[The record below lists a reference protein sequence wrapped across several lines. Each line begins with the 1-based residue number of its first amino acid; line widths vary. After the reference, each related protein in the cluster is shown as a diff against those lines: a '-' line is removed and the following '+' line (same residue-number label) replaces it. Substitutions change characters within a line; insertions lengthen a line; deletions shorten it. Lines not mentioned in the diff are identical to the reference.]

1 MSSSTT
7 ADRICILGAGS
18 SGIVAAKV
26 LREHG
31 LAVDVFEKGSG
42 IGGNWRYRNDNG
54 QSAAYASLHINTS
67 KTRMAFSD
75 FPMPDDYPPYP
86 HHRQILAYFESY
98 VDHFGVRAAIR
109 FRTEV
114 AEVAPE
120 EGGWRVRLGSGEPL
134 RYRAVLVANGH
145 HWCPKLPDFPG
156 ELYGQSF
163 HSHAY
168 KTPAGL
174 DGKRVL
180 VVGIGNSGVDIACEV
195 ARVAAQAFL
204 STRRSAHVLPKFAF
218 GRPIDLF
225 TTPLSSHLPRA
236 LQRLAFKLILR
247 VVQGPQEK
255 LGVPLPRHD
264 LLQAHPT
271 VSADLL
277 NLAGHGRIAVKPDVE
292 RLAGDRV
299 RFTDGSEE
307 LVDVIIYATGYHVR
321 FPFLAPELVDTSE
334 NEVALYRH
342 VIHPRLPGLFF
353 IGLLQPLGAVMPL
366 AEAQSK
372 WVAKLLTGE
381 CGLPERAVMER
392 EIARD
397 RAAMHRRYVGSTRHT
412 LQVDFFPYLHTIER
426 EIRRGRRL
434 SRPGVSS
441 TASPQP

>member
-7 ADRICILGAGS
+7 HDPVCIIGAGS

-26 LREHG
+26 LQEHG
-31 LAVDVFEKGSG
+31 LTVEVFEKGSE
-42 IGGNWRYRNDNG
+42 IGGNWRFRNDNG

-86 HHRQILAYFESY
+86 HHSQILAYFQSY
-98 VDHFGVRAAIR
+98 VSHFGLRPAIR
-109 FRTEV
+109 FQTEV
-114 AEVAPE
+114 AEVIPDGE
-120 EGGWRVRLGSGEPL
+120 GWRVRLASGEQR

-145 HWCPKLPDFPG
+145 HWCPKLPSFPG
-156 ELYGQSF
+156 EFHGRCF

-168 KTPAGL
+168 KNPAGL
-174 DGKRVL
+174 EGKRVL

-195 ARVAAQAFL
+195 SRVASQAFL
-204 STRRSAHVLPKFAF
+204 STRRSAYVLPKFAF

-225 TTPLSSHLPRA
+225 TTPLSSHLPKA
-236 LQRLAFKLILR
+236 LQLLAFKLILR
-247 VVQGPQEK
+247 TVQGPQEAF
-255 LGVPLPRHD
+255 GVPRPRHG
-264 LLQAHPT
+264 LLEAHPT
-271 VSADLL
+271 VSQDLL
-277 NLAGHGRIAVKPDVE
+277 NLVGHGRIKIKPNLE

-299 RFTDGSEE
+299 VFDDGSEE
-307 LVDVIIYATGYHVR
+307 PIDVIIYATGYHVR
-321 FPFLAPELVDTSE
+321 FPFLAQELVDTSE

-342 VIHPRLPGLFF
+342 AIHPRLPRLFF

-381 CGLPERAVMER
+381 CTLPDAETMER
-392 EIARD
+392 TIARD
-397 RAAMHRRYVGSTRHT
+397 RAAMRRRYVDSPRHT
-412 LQVDFFPYLHTIER
+412 LQVDFFPYLETIDR

-434 SRPGVSS
+434 AMR
-441 TASPQP
+441 AR

>member
-1 MSSSTT
+1 MSSPTT
-7 ADRICILGAGS
+7 EDRICVIGAGS

-31 LAVDVFEKGSG
+31 LAIDVFEKGSG
-42 IGGNWRYRNDNG
+42 VGGNWRYRNDNG
-54 QSAAYASLHINTS
+54 LSAAYASLHINTS

-75 FPMPDDYPPYP
+75 FPMPEDDPPYP

-114 AEVAPE
+114 AEVTHE
-120 EGGWRVRLGSGEPL
+120 EGGWRVRLGSGEQL

-145 HWCPKLPDFPG
+145 HWCPKLPSFPG
-156 ELYGQSF
+156 DFRGQSF

-168 KTPAGL
+168 KTSAGL
-174 DGKRVL
+174 EGKRVL

-195 ARVAAQAFL
+195 SRVATQAFL

-225 TTPLSSHLPRA
+225 TTPLSSRLPRA
-236 LQRLAFKLILR
+236 LQRLAVQAILR
-247 VVQGPQEK
+247 IVQGPQEAF
-255 LGVPLPRHD
+255 GVPRPRHG

-271 VSADLL
+271 VSSDLL
-277 NLAGHGRIAVKPDVE
+277 NLVGHDRIKIKPDVE
-292 RLAGDRV
+292 QLAGERV
-299 RFTDGSEE
+299 RFSDGSEE
-307 LVDVIIYATGYHVR
+307 VVDVIIYATGYHVR
-321 FPFLAPELVDTSE
+321 FPFLAPELIDTSE

-342 VIHPRLPGLFF
+342 AIHPRLPGLYF

-381 CGLPERAVMER
+381 CALPERAAMER
-392 EIARD
+392 EIVRD
-397 RAAMHRRYVGSTRHT
+397 REAMRRRYVGSTRHT
-412 LQVDFFPYLHTIER
+412 LQVDFFPYLTTIER

-434 SRPGVSS
+434 SRAGTS
-441 TASPQP
+441 